1 MGYDAHAYIDA
12 FPAEAVGELHLGGF
26 TPEPDDATPGGEV
39 IIDTHA
45 TRVAEPAWEL
55 YAYALRRFGAR
66 PTLIEWDNDLP
77 DFAELITEAR
87 RADAVAGSVSRGEEE
102 AHVAG

>member
-1 MGYDAHAYIDA
+1 MGYDAYAYIDA

-26 TPEPDDATPGGEV
+26 TPEPDEATPGGDV

-45 TRVAEPAWEL
+45 TRVAEPAWDL
-55 YAYALRRFGAR
+55 YAHTLRRFGGR

-77 DFAELITEAR
+77 DFSDLIAEAR
-87 RADAVAGSVSRGEEE
+87 RADAIAGAVSGDEDKARVAG
-102 AHVAG
+102 